1 MSRVASVRRGQ
12 QPQRRGRLTAHGQQR
27 GSQELGCLSRQWREP
42 LHQQELVHAEL
53 LARLH

>member
-1 MSRVASVRRGQ
+1 MSRVASLRRGQ

-27 GSQELGCLSRQWREP
+27 GSQELGCLARQWREP